1 MYIIKKP
8 HAYAYSYQLIIN
20 KYSYI
25 AFIPGQ
31 HITSYQIINCS
42 FLWTINKIAYILW
55 KHIKISLEQNIMKH
69 HKPLKGNKKQTSL
82 WCLVNNHATLFNLQ
96 YLKSTQLIW
105 HEIKKIKTKGNVKQ
119 FLTVGKLKSSGN
131 K

>member
-31 HITSYQIINCS
+31 QITSYQIINCS
-42 FLWTINKIAYILW
+42 FILTINKIAYILW
-55 KHIKISLEQNIMKH
+55 KHIKISLEQKIKKH
-69 HKPLKGNKKQTSL
+69 HKSLKGNKK
-82 WCLVNNHATLFNLQ
+82 
-96 YLKSTQLIW
+96 
-105 HEIKKIKTKGNVKQ
+105 
-119 FLTVGKLKSSGN
+119 
-131 K
+131 